1 MNDMYC
7 ISFLK
12 SVKVIW
18 MRPLFKKEL
27 TRVVDAVDFDADTE
41 KFLSNPSAPFDCGS
55 VQVRLSLVI
64 LSQQFLPETL
74 LGR

>member
-1 MNDMYC
+1 
-7 ISFLK
+7 
-12 SVKVIW
+12 

-55 VQVRLSLVI
+55 VQVCLSLVI

-74 LGR
+74 LRR